1 MVRSSRRS
9 SDPFLRSAP
18 FWPAALAV
26 ALTVGTITLI
36 AQAPAQPATQAAST
50 PAAPAKW
57 VAPVKGLATAE
68 VVRGPSKKVG
78 NDMVTVLQVKNTSKG
93 AIALLGVEEIW
104 YDNSTPRKI
113 VTGDQQKVK
122 RLINPGEIAEV
133 TMKSPYK
140 PGLSVSQYMFTH
152 ANGKVEAK
160 AVKKF
165 TDQ

>member
-1 MVRSSRRS
+1 MTRSDLSWTRPRV
-9 SDPFLRSAP
+9 P
-18 FWPAALAV
+18 FWHACLSLTLAIGTIGVALAQ
-26 ALTVGTITLI
+26 TP
-36 AQAPAQPATQAAST
+36 PAQPATQAAATS
-50 PAAPAKW
+50 AAPAKW
-57 VAPVKGLATAE
+57 IPPVKGLATAE
-68 VVRGPSKKVG
+68 VIRGQSRKIG

-122 RLINPGEIAEV
+122 KLINPGEVVEV

-140 PGLSVSQYMFTH
+140 AGAAVSQHMFTH
-152 ANGKVEAK
+152 ANGKVDVK

-165 TDQ
+165 TP